1 MKSTGRWIALA
12 AALALL
18 AGSANADPIPFGRTR
33 SVASDRQDLNFSTGY
48 GVLGGWFDVNQDTAA
63 LFTGK
68 NNPPMVID
76 DTIFFGIL
84 VGATRS
90 RSASSAGKIATT
102 LTWGRSRK
110 PSSSVVPEPG
120 SALLMAA
127 GCLLLAKRSRR
138 A

>member
-1 MKSTGRWIALA
+1 MKSTCRWIALA
-12 AALALL
+12 AALGLL
-18 AGSANADPIPFGRTR
+18 AGSASADPIPFGRTR
-33 SVASDRQDLNFSTGY
+33 SVENDQQDVNLTTAY
-48 GVLGGWFDVNQDTAA
+48 GTLGGWFDVNQDTAG

-68 NNPPMVID
+68 NNPAMVID

-120 SALLMAA
+120 TALLMAA